1 MKCPYGNHEHG
12 AKVMLGDKFS
22 RCLVCGKSAKVET
35 HASIDTGYMFVL
47 SRTGRRKTAEPKTV
61 RTVRLSDR
69 DMEAVAQGRL
79 RLTVIGNRIT
89 VTV

>member
-12 AKVMLGDKFS
+12 AKVFEGDKFS
-22 RCLVCGKSAKVET
+22 RCLVCGKSAMVET
-35 HASIDTGYMFVL
+35 HASITGYMFTL
-47 SRTGRRKTAEPKTV
+47 SRTGRRKTAEPKRV

>member
-12 AKVMLGDKFS
+12 AKVLEGDKFS
-22 RCLVCGKSAKVET
+22 RCLICGKSSMVESY
-35 HASIDTGYMFVL
+35 AVGGGYAYNL
-47 SRTGRRKTAEPKTV
+47 SRTGRRKSAEPKTV

-69 DMEAVAQGRL
+69 DMDAVAQGRL